1 MPRKPEGARAL
12 TSTEKVRALRERRAL
27 EGLTELRGAFVPT
40 ERHAEAKRIISE
52 WLASLK
58 SKG

>member
-1 MPRKPEGARAL
+1 M
-12 TSTEKVRALRERRAL
+12 

-40 ERHAEAKRIISE
+40 ERHAEAKRILSE

-58 SKG
+58 QKG